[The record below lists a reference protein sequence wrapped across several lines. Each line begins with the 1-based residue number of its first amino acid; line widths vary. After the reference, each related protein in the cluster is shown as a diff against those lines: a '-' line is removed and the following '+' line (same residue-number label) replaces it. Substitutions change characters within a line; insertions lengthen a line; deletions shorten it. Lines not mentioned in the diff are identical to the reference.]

1 MKGLIG
7 TMTVICMG
15 IFLLGGCTQGIL
27 ITKKDVQKD
36 DQSVVEWQLGNQ
48 VEMTDWVALKKRV
61 CEDLVYATATLPDQ
75 IKQDIYKYSCVENDR
90 HALGKTLETLQPSQR
105 DEIVKKLSEKEKDN
119 TVNIDKILSRKGEIL
134 SIILSGVIWVVLC
147 IVHTI

>member
-1 MKGLIG
+1 MKELIG

-48 VEMTDWVALKKRV
+48 VEMADGVALKKRV
-61 CEDLVYATATLPDQ
+61 CEDLVYATATLPDLTR
-75 IKQDIYKYSCVENDR
+75 QDIYKYSCVENKR
-90 HALGKTLETLQPSQR
+90 QALGKTLETLQPSQME
-105 DEIVKKLSEKEKDN
+105 EIVKKLSEKGYNVQTDR
-119 TVNIDKILSRKGEIL
+119 ILSRGGEIL
-134 SIILSGVIWVVLC
+134 SIILSGVIFAAL
-147 IVHTI
+147 IMMGSI